1 MKLYPYT
8 APTGMGMARQEKH
21 AIKLNELFDQYSVAC
36 KADDKVAQKRIRRE
50 EDAILAEMKADG
62 QYQTKQDAQ
71 ALPYRIYPEPLPDHP
86 PSPRF
91 MRITA
96 YVKLERGNDR
106 GGVGTYTHDWSV
118 YLDTYEIEA
127 IAQDL
132 SEGWAFGKIYM
143 RSGQV
148 WEVSA
153 LDLERIEQAL
163 RERNKP

>member
-21 AIKLNELFDQYSVAC
+21 AAKLNELFDQYRAAC
-36 KADDKVAQKRIRRE
+36 KAGDIAAQERIRGE
-50 EDAILAEMKADG
+50 EDTILAEMKADG
-62 QYQTKQDAQ
+62 QHQMKQDAQ
-71 ALPYRIYPEPLPDHP
+71 TLPYRIYPEPLPDHP

-96 YVKLERGNDR
+96 YVTRERDTGR
-106 GGVGTYTHDWSV
+106 KSTETFLVDWTV

-127 IAQDL
+127 ACRPAKSGWQLAQIHMK
-132 SEGWAFGKIYM
+132 SGK
-143 RSGQV
+143 V
-148 WEVSA
+148 WEVS
-153 LDLERIEQAL
+153 DTDIERIEQAL